1 MIGFDVVT
9 QELEIIYYI
18 KQLIYKK
25 KGAMAHEII
34 NLNEYDSIIHRITS
48 STYGSHYNIVYRDL
62 KMLRNMYPRL
72 IRQYLEVNN
81 DTVLF
86 LPFYDCIVEARKL
99 LSKNKIDVKKFENK
113 EESLIIM
120 DAGRAY
126 FGSSMDIISFIESLS
141 NLVAETGKNGLSIFA
156 DIGPFFYY
164 HKLNHLKKYESSL
177 FSFFK
182 IRTNIKAFC
191 LCNRLDYRILLKNQ
205 NEKLLK
211 DHAKE
216 LIVNIE

>member
-25 KGAMAHEII
+25 KDVMAHEII

-86 LPFYDCIVEARKL
+86 LPFYDSIVEARKL

-113 EESLIIM
+113 EGI
-120 DAGRAY
+120 A
-126 FGSSMDIISFIESLS
+126 
-141 NLVAETGKNGLSIFA
+141 NNNGC
-156 DIGPFFYY
+156 
-164 HKLNHLKKYESSL
+164 
-177 FSFFK
+177 
-182 IRTNIKAFC
+182 R
-191 LCNRLDYRILLKNQ
+191 
-205 NEKLLK
+205 
-211 DHAKE
+211 
-216 LIVNIE
+216 